1 VYTLWTEFNKS
12 NVKTKKSKGFPAC
25 QVSVFEFCL
34 LHHDFIYIA
43 ANRLPLFIRKTMH
56 NFTPEDLLLYLY
68 KEVTPQQSAAIE
80 EALKMDWT
88 LREKLAVL
96 KTSMERLNSLTVAP
110 RTEVVLN
117 VLKYAATQQTVKT
130 S

>member
-1 VYTLWTEFNKS
+1 
-12 NVKTKKSKGFPAC
+12 
-25 QVSVFEFCL
+25 
-34 LHHDFIYIA
+34 
-43 ANRLPLFIRKTMH
+43 MH

-80 EALKMDWT
+80 EALQQDWT

-96 KTSMERLNSLTVAP
+96 KTSMERLNNLTVVP

-117 VLKYAATQQTVKT
+117 VLKYAAAAQQTVKT